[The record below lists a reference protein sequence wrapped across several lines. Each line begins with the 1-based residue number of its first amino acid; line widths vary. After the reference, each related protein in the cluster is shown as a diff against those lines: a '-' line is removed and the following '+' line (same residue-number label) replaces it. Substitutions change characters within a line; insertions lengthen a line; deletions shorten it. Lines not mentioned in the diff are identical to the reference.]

1 MKNKDLLLVPDL
13 REMLAADDSEALR
26 SFCESGHPAVI
37 AEFISDMSGQEAWTV
52 LLHAVPALRSEIFS
66 HLDEDLQVEIIGSLR
81 REEVARLLAEMSP
94 DDRADLFKQLPEDL
108 RESVLPALAQ
118 AEREDIRRLSSYSEG
133 TAGAV
138 MTSDYASLAPH
149 LTAFQAIERL
159 REVAPD
165 KETIYY
171 AYVVDDRRK
180 LLGFVSLKDLIIA
193 RREARVSDIM
203 HGEVI
208 FSRVEDDQEDA
219 ARKIQKY
226 DLIALPV
233 LDGDDALVG
242 IITYDDAIDVITQE
256 HTEDMEKFMAIAGSH
271 EAGVYLK
278 TSAWVHFKNRAYWI
292 VGLAAL
298 GLVSG
303 VIIHRF
309 EATLMKLLILALY
322 MPMLAD
328 TGGNTGSQSAT
339 VVVRALALGEITPR
353 DVARVLFKEFKISV
367 LLAVILGVIS
377 WGKVMFLSQGAE
389 IPAGF
394 SLARI
399 GGAIAIAL
407 GLQVVTATLIGALL
421 PLGAARM
428 KWDPAIVASPALT
441 TIVDITGLLIYFTT
455 ARLLLG
461 V

>member
-256 HTEDMEKFMAIAGSH
+256 HTEDME
-271 EAGVYLK
+271 
-278 TSAWVHFKNRAYWI
+278 
-292 VGLAAL
+292 
-298 GLVSG
+298 
-303 VIIHRF
+303 
-309 EATLMKLLILALY
+309 
-322 MPMLAD
+322 
-328 TGGNTGSQSAT
+328 
-339 VVVRALALGEITPR
+339 
-353 DVARVLFKEFKISV
+353 
-367 LLAVILGVIS
+367 
-377 WGKVMFLSQGAE
+377 
-389 IPAGF
+389 
-394 SLARI
+394 
-399 GGAIAIAL
+399 
-407 GLQVVTATLIGALL
+407 
-421 PLGAARM
+421 
-428 KWDPAIVASPALT
+428 
-441 TIVDITGLLIYFTT
+441 
-455 ARLLLG
+455 
-461 V
+461 